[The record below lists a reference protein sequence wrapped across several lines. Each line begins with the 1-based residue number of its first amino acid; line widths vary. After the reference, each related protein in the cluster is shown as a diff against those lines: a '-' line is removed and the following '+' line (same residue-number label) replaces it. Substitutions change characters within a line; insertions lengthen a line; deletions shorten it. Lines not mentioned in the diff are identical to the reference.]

1 MTMHPYIGGLIGRER
16 QRDMMAEADR
26 LRQLGDLARAA
37 RRGASGRGAPGGAA
51 GTWTAALLARLRPRH
66 RAVR

>member
-1 MTMHPYIGGLIGRER
+1 MSMHPYIGGLIGRER
-16 QRDMMAEADR
+16 QHDMMAEADR

-37 RRGASGRGAPGGAA
+37 RRAAPGRAA
-51 GTWTAALLARLRPRH
+51 GSRAAVLLARLRPRH